1 MSIVLRKDDFRDA
14 SIWEWLLETVGIETH
29 VMVAGRVIDTEIEE
43 INFTPVLCK
52 YFQEAVELGLQ
63 GKKAEEYAL
72 QKMEERGDDPYE

>member
-52 YFQEAVELGLQ
+52 